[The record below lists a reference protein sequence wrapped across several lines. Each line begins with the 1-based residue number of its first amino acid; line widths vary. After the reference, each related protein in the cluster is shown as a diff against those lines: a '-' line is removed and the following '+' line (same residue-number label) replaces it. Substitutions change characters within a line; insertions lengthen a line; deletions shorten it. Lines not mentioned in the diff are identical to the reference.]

1 MPAALIELK
10 YAHVHDCRA
19 DAEGRPCRFDWTAHA
34 ETGMCACDPV
44 VDERDMMLNGQ
55 VFVVH
60 KGVC

>member
-1 MPAALIELK
+1 MPAAIELK

-19 DAEGRPCRFDWTAHA
+19 DAEGRPCLFEWAGHA
-34 ETGMCACDPV
+34 ETAMCACGPT
-44 VDERDMMLNGQ
+44 VDETNMMLDGQ